1 MTGDWRIDIA
11 AKQGNIPLLETFFFS
26 LFCSVIL

>member
-11 AKQGNIPLLETFFFS
+11 AKQGNTMLLETFFF
-26 LFCSVIL
+26 FIL

>member
-11 AKQGNIPLLETFFFS
+11 AKQGNIPLLETFFF
-26 LFCSVIL
+26 LYFVA